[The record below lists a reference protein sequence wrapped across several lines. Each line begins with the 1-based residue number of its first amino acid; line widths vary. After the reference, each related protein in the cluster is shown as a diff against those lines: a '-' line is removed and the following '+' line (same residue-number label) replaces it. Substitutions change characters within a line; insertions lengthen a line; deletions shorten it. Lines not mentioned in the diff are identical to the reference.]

1 MLYGAAKAIKV
12 DTLAAA
18 MIVLAL
24 NGGEGKQTLEN
35 ADLEE
40 KGRVAL

>member
-1 MLYGAAKAIKV
+1 MLYGAAKAVKV

-18 MIVLAL
+18 MIDLAL
-24 NGGEGKQTLEN
+24 SGGKGMQTLEN
-35 ADLEE
+35 ADLEA